1 MQKIKKNDDKEND
14 DADGDDDNYNECYC
28 SDNK

>member
-1 MQKIKKNDDKEND
+1 MKNYKNDDKEND